1 MYAQRKLI
9 LSFEKQRYVGQ
20 KKKKKTGKKEKEK
33 KRRKQRTV
41 SKERI
46 ARAILPAALEPK
58 CIFEI
63 VATFWNTHLD
73 KNVKREFYSSS

>member
-20 KKKKKTGKKEKEK
+20 KKKKIGKKEKEK

-41 SKERI
+41 PKERI
-46 ARAILPAALEPK
+46 RESLAPSFRLHSSQSVFSKLSRR
-58 CIFEI
+58 FE
-63 VATFWNTHLD
+63 THIWT
-73 KNVKREFYSSS
+73 RT